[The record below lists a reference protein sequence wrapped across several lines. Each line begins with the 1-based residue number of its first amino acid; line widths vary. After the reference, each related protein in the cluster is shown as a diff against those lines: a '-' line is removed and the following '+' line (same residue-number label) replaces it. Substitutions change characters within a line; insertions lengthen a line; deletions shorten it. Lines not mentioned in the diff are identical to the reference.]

1 MQKIREMVRLGILL
15 SLSDRQVARSVG
27 ASRPTVA
34 SYLARLESTGK
45 TAQELLALSDDE
57 LLLLVKEGEP
67 GRPLKTK
74 VLPEWQEV
82 RQELGK
88 KSVTLQLLW
97 QEYIQDH
104 PDGYRLSQFCE
115 LYRCWKK
122 GLAISMRQ
130 DHKAAEK
137 LFVDFAGQTIP
148 VHDPFTGGIIQAQIF
163 VATLGFSS
171 KSYAEAVPDQT
182 LQNWIMG
189 QVHAF
194 EFFGGV
200 TEIVVPDNP
209 KALVS
214 KACFY
219 DPDLNPAYLEMAS
232 HYGVAIV
239 PARVRHPKDKAKVE
253 SAVGLVERWILA
265 SLRNR
270 KFFSFEELNAA
281 IREKLEYLNNHPFQ
295 KLEGS
300 REELFDRHE
309 RQALKPLPANRY
321 LFAFWNKT
329 TVNIDYHIEANKR
342 YYSVPH
348 QHRGQ
353 KVDVRYNASTVE
365 VFLRRK
371 RIASHLIDPKLG
383 KYQTVKEHMPQ
394 SHREYLEWPPSRIEN
409 WASSVGPST
418 GEVVKKIIQSKTFP
432 VQGYRASLGVIS
444 LGRRFSN
451 ERLEKACQR
460 ALSIGA
466 HNYQSVR
473 SILEKG
479 LDRQMPRILE
489 SLCQVRHENIRGSAY
504 YTPAKEVVQE
514 QNNQEP
520 QAV

>member
-1 MQKIREMVRLGILL
+1 MQKVREIVRLGMGL
-15 SLSDRQVARSVG
+15 SLSDRKVAQSVG
-27 ASRPTVA
+27 VSRPTVA
-34 SYLARLESTGK
+34 SYLARLEATGK
-45 TAQELLALSDDE
+45 KVEELLVLSDDE
-57 LLLLVKEGEP
+57 LLTLVKEGEA
-67 GRPLKTK
+67 GRPVKTK
-74 VLPEWQEV
+74 TLPDWQKV

-88 KSVTLQLLW
+88 RSVTLRLLW
-97 QEYIQDH
+97 QDYIQDH

-115 LYRCWKK
+115 FYRRWRKS
-122 GLAISMRQ
+122 LAISMRQ
-130 DHKAAEK
+130 DHKAGEK

-148 VHDPFTGGIIQAQIF
+148 VHDPFTGKITQAQIF

-182 LQNWIMG
+182 LQNWIMP
-189 QVHAF
+189 QVRAF

-200 TEIVVPDNP
+200 PGVVVPDNP

-253 SAVGLVERWILA
+253 SAVGVVERWILA
-265 SLRNR
+265 SLRHR

-295 KLEGS
+295 KMEGS
-300 REELFDRHE
+300 RKELFDSHE
-309 RQALKPLPANRY
+309 RQALKPLPESRY
-321 LFAFWNKT
+321 VFAFWNTT
-329 TVNIDYHIEANKR
+329 TVNIDYHIEADRR

-348 QHRGQ
+348 QYRGQ
-353 KVDVRYNASTVE
+353 KVDVRYNVSTVE

-371 RIASHLIDPKLG
+371 RIASHLVDPAAG
-383 KYQTVKEHMPQ
+383 KYQTAKEHMPR

-409 WASSVGPST
+409 WACSVGVST
-418 GEVVKKIIQSKTFP
+418 GEVVKKIIQSKTYP
-432 VQGYRASLGVIS
+432 VQGYRASLGVIR

-451 ERLEKACQR
+451 ERLEKACER

-473 SILEKG
+473 SILENG

-489 SLCQVRHENIRGSAY
+489 SLREVRHENIRGGAY
-504 YTPAKEVVQE
+504 YALGKEVVQE
-514 QNNQEP
+514 P
-520 QAV
+520 FSGGL